1 MFLQSDLVRLFCL
14 YSDVVSFALFPL
26 SIWTLGLELLEH
38 FLDESSVGS
47 KEVANMG
54 GEESSGTIE
63 LDRAT
68 VDDRITIR
76 IYSYDDSIPHLFV
89 AIVYS
94 ADDPFVLLAEV

>member
-47 KEVANMG
+47 AKHGRGNELGLWHQFNLLKIIL
-54 GEESSGTIE
+54 GTLIQN
-63 LDRAT
+63 L
-68 VDDRITIR
+68 IWMFIFLLQ
-76 IYSYDDSIPHLFV
+76 ILF
-89 AIVYS
+89 Y
-94 ADDPFVLLAEV
+94 